1 MKSTAAGKRIKKQIL
16 ETIRQYDRIV
26 ICRHQRPDGDAIGS
40 TMGLRQ
46 ILRAAF
52 PEKDIRVL
60 NEDSSEHL
68 AFLGPED
75 PPFTD
80 DEYKNALF
88 IVLDCGTMKRI
99 SNSHVQDA
107 PFIVKIDHH
116 IDDKPYGDLSWV
128 EEERSSA
135 CEMVADFCL
144 SFPDTLSLDRV
155 SAGYLYTGLVTD
167 TGRFRYEGTDGD
179 TMRIAG
185 KLMDCGI
192 EREKIYANLYMDS
205 FDTVRFFATMTNRIR
220 MTPNGV
226 AYLHITSSLINK
238 YGMSLETASNTVG
251 LMDGI
256 RGSLIYIAFID
267 TPDGNIRVR
276 LRSRFI
282 AVQELATHYHGGG
295 HANASGATLYSRK
308 EIRALLEEADA
319 LLKDYKENNEGW
331 L

>member
-1 MKSTAAGKRIKKQIL
+1 MRSNPEGNRIKKQIL
-16 ETIRQYDRIV
+16 EVIRSYDRIV

-40 TMGLRQ
+40 TFGLRQ
-46 ILRAAF
+46 ILRTAF

-60 NEDSSEHL
+60 NDDTSEYL

-75 PPFTD
+75 DPFTD
-80 DEYKNALF
+80 EEYKTALY
-88 IVLDCGTMKRI
+88 IVLDCGTMTRI
-99 SNSHVQDA
+99 SQCHIQDA
-107 PFIVKIDHH
+107 PYIIKIDHH
-116 IDDKPYGDLSWV
+116 IDDKPYGNLSWV

-135 CEMVADFCL
+135 CEMIADFCL
-144 SFPDTLSLDRV
+144 SFPDTLSLDSV
-155 SAGYLYTGLVTD
+155 SAGFLYTGLVTD

-205 FDTVRFFATMTNRIR
+205 FETVRFFASMTNRIR

-226 AYLHITSSLINK
+226 AYLHITSSLINRFDI
-238 YGMSLETASNTVG
+238 SLETASNTVG

-256 RGSLIYIAFID
+256 KGSLIYIAFID
-267 TPDGNIRVR
+267 TPDGHIRVR
-276 LRSRFI
+276 LRSRFL
-282 AVQELATHYHGGG
+282 AVQEVATHFRGGG
-295 HANASGATLYSRK
+295 HANACGATLHSRK
-308 EIRALLEEADA
+308 EIKLLLEEADR
-319 LLKDYKENNEGW
+319 LLKDYKETHEGW